1 MKLKLNP
8 LLMGL
13 GAAGTLL
20 LLPAL
25 ALAADEKPKLDT
37 GDTAWMLTSTALVL
51 MMTIPGLALFYG
63 GMVRK
68 KNVLATVMQSFAVT
82 CLVTVLWLIVGYS
95 LAFTPGSTIIGGLSR
110 VFLRGLTLDGVH
122 ELAKTIPETVFL
134 TFQLTFAIIT
144 PALIAG
150 AFAERMKFSAMMW
163 FMALWLLFVYVPIAH
178 WVWGG
183 GFLGAAGV
191 LDFAGGLVVHLNA
204 GIAGLVCCLVIGKR
218 QGYGVEYMAPHNLV
232 LTLIGT
238 SLLWVGWFGFNA
250 GSALASGELA
260 GSAMLNT
267 HISAAVAALVWM
279 SVEWASRGKPSVLGI
294 LSGAVAGLGTI
305 TPAAGYVEPWAAM
318 VIGFAA
324 GLICYWASVVVKT
337 KLGYDDSLDVFG
349 VHGVGGILGTILAGV
364 FATKLIN
371 DVNKGQPVGL
381 VDGNAGQV
389 LTQLYGVVAVTIF
402 CGIATWIILKIV
414 DALVGLRATRDEE
427 TEGLDTALHGE
438 RVQ

>member
-1 MKLKLNP
+1 MVMRIGAP
-8 LLMGL
+8 LACAMAIPC
-13 GAAGTLL
+13 AAF
-20 LLPAL
+20 
-25 ALAADEKPKLDT
+25 AADKPTIDT
-37 GDTAWMLTSTALVL
+37 GDTAWLLVATALVL
-51 MMTIPGLALFYG
+51 MMNIPGLALFYA

-68 KNVLATVMQSFAVT
+68 KNVLATAVQAFAVAA
-82 CLVTVLWLIVGYS
+82 LVSVLWFMVGYT
-95 LAFTPGSTIIGGLSR
+95 LAFTDGAALNGVIGSLSR
-110 VFLRGLTLDGVH
+110 AFGAGLQGSVH
-122 ELAKTIPETVFL
+122 ALAKTVPENVFMMY
-134 TFQLTFAIIT
+134 QATFAVIT
-144 PALIAG
+144 PAIIAG

-163 FMALWLLFVYVPIAH
+163 FMALWLLVVYVPVAH

-183 GFLGAAGV
+183 GFLAAAGV

-204 GIAGLVCCLVIGKR
+204 GIAGLVCCLVIGRR
-218 QGYGVEYMAPHNLV
+218 QGYGSEYMAPHNLV

-250 GSALASGELA
+250 GSALAANELA

-279 SVEWASRGKPSVLGI
+279 SVEWASRGKPSVLGL

-318 VIGFAA
+318 VIGVAA
-324 GLICYWASVVVKT
+324 GLFCYWASVTLKNR
-337 KLGYDDSLDVFG
+337 LGYDDSLDVFG
-349 VHGVGGILGTILAGV
+349 VHGVGGIIGTILVGV
-364 FATKLIN
+364 FATRFIN

-381 VDGNAGQV
+381 VDGNGGQI
-389 LTQLYGVVAVTIF
+389 LTQIYGVLAVGVF
-402 CGIATWIILKIV
+402 CAVATWVVLKIV
-414 DALVGLRATRDEE
+414 DAMVGLRVSRDEE